1 MRGLRILI
9 EEPFAASSNASANW
23 FVTDL
28 GAGFAPELLLSSTTA
43 F

>member
-9 EEPFAASSNASANW
+9 GEPFAASSNASANW

-28 GAGFAPELLLSSTTA
+28 GVK
-43 F
+43 